1 MKNDLFNGKLV
12 RLEAADL
19 DVAAEAFTRWSL
31 DSEYYRLLDSDV
43 CHLWSKNKTR
53 EWLEK
58 NLLNE
63 KPDLYSFMIRT
74 LDSDRLIGEIGL
86 GGIKYTHGDA
96 FVGIG
101 LGERDFWG
109 KGYGA
114 DAMRV
119 LLRFAFTELNLRRVS
134 LDVFEYNPR
143 AMRCYE
149 KVGFVTEGRMRGMIE
164 REGRRWDLIFM
175 GILRE
180 EWERL

>member
-1 MKNDLFNGKLV
+1 MEKDLFKGELV
-12 RLEAADL
+12 RLTAADL
-19 DVAAEAFTRWSL
+19 DVAAEAFARWSL
-31 DSEYYRLLDSDV
+31 DSEYYRLLDSDP

-58 NLLNE
+58 HLFNE
-63 KPDLYSFMIRT
+63 KPDMYSFLIRT
-74 LDSDRLIGEIGL
+74 LDGDCLIGEIGL
-86 GGIKYTHGDA
+86 DGIKYTHGDA

-101 LGERDFWG
+101 LGEREFWG
-109 KGYGA
+109 KGYGT

-143 AMRCYE
+143 AVRSYE
-149 KVGFVTEGRMRGMIE
+149 KVGFVVEGRMRGMLE
-164 REGRRWDLIFM
+164 REGKRWDLVFM